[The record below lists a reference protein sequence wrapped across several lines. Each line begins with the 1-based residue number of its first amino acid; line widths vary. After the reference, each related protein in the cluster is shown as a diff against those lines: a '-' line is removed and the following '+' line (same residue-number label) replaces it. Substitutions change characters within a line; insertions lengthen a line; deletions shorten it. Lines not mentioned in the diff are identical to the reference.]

1 MSDAAYVHGYS
12 SSESRRLV
20 DQATT
25 LAELLH
31 WDTAFPANS
40 DVLEA
45 GCGVGAQTVTI
56 ARNSPLARIRSV
68 DISPDSLMAAK
79 DCVTRA
85 GLGNVVFQQ
94 ADIFDLPFPAASF
107 DQVFA
112 CFFLEHL
119 RDPLAALSR
128 LKLVLKP
135 GGTITAIEGDHGST
149 YFFRTAKTPG
159 ARYGAWST
167 FKPRSGET
175 R

>member
-1 MSDAAYVHGYS
+1 
-12 SSESRRLV
+12 
-20 DQATT
+20 
-25 LAELLH
+25 
-31 WDTAFPANS
+31 
-40 DVLEA
+40 
-45 GCGVGAQTVTI
+45 
-56 ARNSPLARIRSV
+56 
-68 DISPDSLMAAK
+68 MAAK
-79 DCVTRA
+79 DCIARA
-85 GLGNVVFQQ
+85 GLTNVAFQQ
-94 ADIFDLPFPAASF
+94 ADIFDLPFAAASF

-112 CFFLEHL
+112 CFVLEHL
-119 RDPLAALSR
+119 RDPLAALAR

>member
-1 MSDAAYVHGYS
+1 MNDKAYVHGYS

-94 ADIFDLPFPAASF
+94 ADIF
-107 DQVFA
+107 
-112 CFFLEHL
+112 
-119 RDPLAALSR
+119 
-128 LKLVLKP
+128 
-135 GGTITAIEGDHGST
+135 G
-149 YFFRTAKTPG
+149 G
-159 ARYGAWST
+159 ARRTGFGDSIAEGARHLCRFT
-167 FKPRSGET
+167 DRL
-175 R
+175 